1 MCAPKYNGK
10 IIKLEHMIAFFN
22 ILVLS
27 LSYACMQ
34 PAQEVK
40 CFSVS
45 EKHYKK
51 HSGGQELGLTVY
63 LHEVDDS
70 SVL

>member
-1 MCAPKYNGK
+1 
-10 IIKLEHMIAFFN
+10 MIAFFN

-27 LSYACMQ
+27 LSYACIQ

-70 SVL
+70 SVV